1 MTIVRPGAFN
11 GTDAGTGDEPPPFGQ
26 VLIIGAGLVGTSL
39 GLALRRRGV
48 AVGFEDADPRHL
60 KVAVSIGAGHV
71 GAAGD
76 RPDLVVVAVPPTVVG
91 PVVAAALDRFPD
103 ATVTDVGSVKVMA
116 LAGVK
121 AHATGPHATGTHATG
136 THENGG
142 IERYVGGHP
151 MAGSEQSGPL
161 AARADLFDGRA
172 WAVTPHADSRPDSI
186 AAVELLAAACRAVP
200 IGLTPAE
207 HDEAVALVSHL
218 PQVASSVVAGLLT
231 TAGDVQLN
239 LAGQGLRDVTRI
251 AAGDPNLWTQI
262 LSANAVPVA
271 NLLREAAHR
280 MEQFAA
286 ALDDLKG
293 VHDTELAGADTAALH
308 RSLASGVSGVRRL
321 PGKHGTRPEDFA
333 LVSVLLAD
341 RPGELAHL
349 FADVEAAGVN
359 IEDVRI
365 DHSPATPAGLVEL
378 AVNQRARTEL
388 LDVLT
393 KRGWS
398 VHGS

>member
-11 GTDAGTGDEPPPFGQ
+11 GADAGSDGDEPVPFDD

-48 AVGFEDADPRHL
+48 SVGFEDADPHHL
-60 KVAVSIGAGHV
+60 KVAVSVGAGHA
-71 GAAGD
+71 GPSGD

-91 PVVAAALDRFPD
+91 SVVAGALDRFPD
-103 ATVTDVGSVKVMA
+103 ATVTDVGSVKAMA
-116 LAGVK
+116 LAGVQE
-121 AHATGPHATGTHATG
+121 HATGS
-136 THENGG
+136 
-142 IERYVGGHP
+142 IDRYVGGHP

-161 AARADLFDGRA
+161 AAQADLFDGRA
-172 WAVTPHADSRPDSI
+172 WAVTPHPDSRPEAI
-186 AAVELLAAACRAVP
+186 AAVELLARTCRALP
-200 IGLTPAE
+200 LRLTPAE

-218 PQVASSVVAGLLT
+218 PQVASSVVASLLT
-231 TAGDVQLN
+231 SAADVHLN

-262 LSANAVPVA
+262 LSANAAPVA
-271 NLLREAAHR
+271 ALLREAAQR
-280 MEQFAA
+280 MEHFATT
-286 ALDDLKG
+286 LEELKG
-293 VHDTELAGADTAALH
+293 DADAELASGEAGTLH
-308 RSLASGVSGVRRL
+308 QSLARGVSGVRRL
-321 PGKHGTRPEDFA
+321 PGKHGTGPEDFA
-333 LVSVLLAD
+333 LVSVLLPD